1 MSTETRRA
9 THMLA
14 ALLRASVA
22 ASLMALLAAAPV
34 VAQEA
39 GDFEAFPEDPGAP
52 IATEPSDDE
61 PEAAPAPKVVK
72 RSKEDERDLI
82 LTPLPLL
89 PPERADEEFSGDLA
103 LAGMTVEE
111 FINLLSQKP
120 FLDINVIIAA
130 NGPSLTA
137 PVNISLSDITLGEAF
152 ALVLQLNELKAVR
165 FNANTLIILDNADTR
180 TFGVKRR
187 KTYRL
192 TYVSTAAVVEF
203 IDNNPN
209 LTGLLDMDNVIEDA
223 NNNSL
228 MIIDS
233 PDRIKVMDN
242 VIALLDSRPN
252 KVTARIPV
260 SHVEFDD
267 ITTAIQSLP
276 TEVQDR
282 LNSDEMIFSDRGR
295 TLIVYDS
302 PEDIALLR
310 DIIRQIDIGL
320 KQVLIDA
327 SIMEVTETLARNI
340 GLSLRNNTLEVTS
353 IDKIWNLDRLRQDL
367 IDQGGG
373 TAPETSRTRLTYEL
387 QRQGGNTIANPKI
400 RVVDQESATI
410 NIGQIRNVR
419 VQSSQFSTNNVNTSA
434 QTTFNTQEVPIGVTL
449 SATPEIHNDGTVT
462 LQLDIQD
469 EQIITINEF
478 GVDRTTRNST
488 TTLRIRDGET
498 VILGGFINRNIS
510 YDKTPVPIFGQLPLL
525 NKLFRNN
532 SRSKIASELIILMTP
547 YILDY
552 DPVLPKPEV
561 QVVAPGAPIKVKN
574 FGYSQETTKPEIKT
588 TTTRWIETPEERT
601 KVIYDAMGEVIYQRS
616 FPKDKSKGAKATP
629 APAPSAPEPV
639 KSASTPPLVAPEAAD
654 TTPAPDTS
662 SASAGG
668 EATPG
673 TEDWGGLMGEL
684 EGLANGG

>member
-1 MSTETRRA
+1 MSNETRRA
-9 THMLA
+9 TRTLA
-14 ALLRASVA
+14 ALVRACAA
-22 ASLMALLAAAPV
+22 ASILAMLAAAPA
-34 VAQEA
+34 VAQDA

-52 IATEPSDDE
+52 IGAAPSDTG
-61 PEAAPAPKVVK
+61 PAAAAAPMVE
-72 RSKEDERDLI
+72 RSAEDERDLI

-89 PPERADEEFSGDLA
+89 PPERAQEMFSGDLA

-137 PVNISLSDITLGEAF
+137 PVNISLSEITLGEAF

-165 FNANTLIILDNADTR
+165 FNENTLIILDANDAR

-192 TYVSTAAVVEF
+192 TYVSTAAVIEF
-203 IDNNPN
+203 VTNNPN
-209 LTGLLDMDNVIEDA
+209 FEGLLNLDNIIEDA

-228 MIIDS
+228 MVIDS

-242 VIALLDSRPN
+242 IIALLDSRPN

-282 LNSDEMIFSDRGR
+282 LNADEMIFSDRGR

-320 KQVLIDA
+320 KQVLIDV

-353 IDKIWNLDRLRQDL
+353 IDKIWNLDRLRNDL
-367 IDQGGG
+367 IEQGGG
-373 TAPETSRTRLTYEL
+373 DVAPETSRTRLTYDL

-419 VQSSQFSTNNVNTSA
+419 VQSSQFATNNVNTTA
-434 QTTFNTQEVPIGVTL
+434 QTTFNTQEVPVGVTL

-469 EQIITINEF
+469 EEIITINEF

-498 VILGGFINRNIS
+498 VIMGGFINRNIS
-510 YDKTPVPIFGQLPLL
+510 YDKTPVPVLGQLPLL

-532 SRSKIASELIILMTP
+532 SRSKIASELIILLTP

-574 FGYSQETTKPEIKT
+574 FGFSTETTKPEIKT
-588 TTTRWIETPEERT
+588 TTTRWVESGNERT

-616 FPKDKSKGAKATP
+616 FPKDKGEGEAAEPMEGAA
-629 APAPSAPEPV
+629 A
-639 KSASTPPLVAPEAAD
+639 PPLVAPEPSD
-654 TTPAPDTS
+654 TTPSPDTR
-662 SASAGG
+662 SASTDG
-668 EATPG
+668 EEIPA
-673 TEDWGGLMGEL
+673 TEDWGGLMDEL
-684 EGLANGG
+684 GGLANGG